1 MTGFRSLCALALL
14 ALVLG
19 PCAAMAGPVFPPG
32 SRVGLEPPPGM
43 VLSKRFAGFED
54 VEHKAA
60 ILVLDLPA
68 AAYVEAEQ
76 SLFAKPQTDVK
87 GLVRRAFPFN
97 EGIALLATGT
107 AQENDKHLHKWF
119 FLATT
124 VAGPVQNLTAFITV
138 EVPESARNVY
148 TDAVIEKLLK
158 SVAFRKPPVDEQLAR
173 LPFALNDLAGFHVR
187 QVAMPASVVLSDKAE
202 GVPFSQAFV
211 IVTVAPGGPANAA
224 DRARFAQDLINSGPV
239 RDLAITSG
247 RRCVSRAC
255 PATRSGEQA
264 RISRTNRF
272 RSCSGCAS
280 AAAVSCASSPSARR
294 RNGTPCSRA
303 FAHCA
308 TASRTSSVPC
318 PDQNL
323 IVLRTPAM
331 KAFSSRTVASFG
343 FCPPFGCTMYCTSGC
358 TVHHGATCKA

>member
-19 PCAAMAGPVFPPG
+19 PCAAIADPVFPPG

-148 TDAVIEKLLK
+148 TDAVVEKLLK

-247 RRCVSRAC
+247 ETMRVKGMPGNEVRGTGKNIENEPVQIVQWLRFGSGGFMRIVAVSPKEEWDAMF
-255 PATRSGEQA
+255 P
-264 RISRTNRF
+264 RF
-272 RSCSGCAS
+272 RA
-280 AAAVSCASSPSARR
+280 
-294 RNGTPCSRA
+294 
-303 FAHCA
+303 
-308 TASRTSSVPC
+308 
-318 PDQNL
+318 
-323 IVLRTPAM
+323 LRDGIEN
-331 KAFSSRTVASFG
+331 K
-343 FCPPFGCTMYCTSGC
+343 
-358 TVHHGATCKA
+358 